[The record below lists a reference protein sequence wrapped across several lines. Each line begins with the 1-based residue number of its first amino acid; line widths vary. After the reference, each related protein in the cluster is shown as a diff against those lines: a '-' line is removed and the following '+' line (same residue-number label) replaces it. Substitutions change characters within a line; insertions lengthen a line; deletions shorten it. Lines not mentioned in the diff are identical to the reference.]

1 MPQEQESMTKE
12 QVLARISVL
21 SDEMDANEE
30 ENRTMQ
36 AEIDGLYARLD
47 AMK

>member
-1 MPQEQESMTKE
+1 MSQEQESLSKE
-12 QVLARISVL
+12 QMLTRISVL

>member
-1 MPQEQESMTKE
+1 MSKE
-12 QVLARISVL
+12 QMLTRISVL

>member
-1 MPQEQESMTKE
+1 MTQEQESMTQE
-12 QVLARISVL
+12 QILARISVL